1 MLISISWKLQC
12 NEYSQRTNK
21 VKYTPRE
28 RKDKELW
35 AGFSQFFKNVVPFL
49 IPTGVIYLSTTD
61 NPIETSI
68 EKVSNH
74 PIIKSKTENEISRI
88 FSYSTNKN

>member
-1 MLISISWKLQC
+1 ML
-12 NEYSQRTNK
+12 
-21 VKYTPRE
+21 P
-28 RKDKELW
+28 
-35 AGFSQFFKNVVPFL
+35 PFL

-68 EKVSNH
+68 EKVINH